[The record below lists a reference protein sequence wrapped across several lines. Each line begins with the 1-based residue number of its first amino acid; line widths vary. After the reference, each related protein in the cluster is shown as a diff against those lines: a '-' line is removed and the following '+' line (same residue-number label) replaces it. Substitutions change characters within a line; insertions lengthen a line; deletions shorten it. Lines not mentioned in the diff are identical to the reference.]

1 MKHQRPI
8 SDSST
13 TVGVTAMIRP
23 GSVEYERLLRTT
35 YLLTG
40 GSGAAEEVLGQAL
53 ARVAAARSRHDTS
66 QAGTLAMLVRVYL
79 SPWRR
84 ARGGEPDGGEPQAV
98 SPGQAEPRER
108 EPQEREPQEREPQE
122 REPQEREPQER
133 EPQEREPQEREP
145 GPDGGR
151 DRIRSLLAKLP
162 KRTRAVLVL
171 RYYEGL
177 AKEQV
182 VEALDCPVAL
192 VKREETRGL
201 ARLRASGVPRP
212 PGATAEEAGDLSPEW
227 QALWLA
233 EELTELAGEARPRA
247 DGMERFALRLRSERR
262 IWLFHRGAQIAFWVL
277 AVALVVRVA
286 TWVCFG
292 CCCS

>member
-13 TVGVTAMIRP
+13 MVGVTAMIRP

-108 EPQEREPQEREPQE
+108 EPREREQQERQPQEREPQE
-122 REPQEREPQER
+122 RQ
-133 EPQEREPQEREP
+133 P

-171 RYYEGL
+171 RYYEGM

-182 VEALDCPVAL
+182 AEALDCPVAL

-233 EELTELAGEARPRA
+233 EELTELAGEARPSV
-247 DGMERFALRLRSERR
+247 DGMDRFALRLRSERR
-262 IWLFHRGAQIAFWVL
+262 IWLFHRGVQIAFWVL
-277 AVALVVRVA
+277 AVALAARVA
-286 TWVCFG
+286 TWICFG